1 MGDSLFLTC
10 FFLIVVLP
18 WVDFDE
24 LRYQERI
31 AWIDSVLEQVQ
42 ILPSRPYPMRQKLFS
57 VRISDC
63 RVDTFCTGGH
73 GGQNQNAKQMGV
85 RITHPPS
92 GAVGECREER
102 HQHVNKVR
110 AFTRMAESAQFRAWA
125 RMVASELSTGKSV
138 DACVDEEMDVKNLR
152 VDVKD
157 EDGRWTPEM
166 KLVS

>member
-1 MGDSLFLTC
+1 MK
-10 FFLIVVLP
+10 
-18 WVDFDE
+18 
-24 LRYQERI
+24 
-31 AWIDSVLEQVQ
+31 
-42 ILPSRPYPMRQKLFS
+42 QKLFS
-57 VRISDC
+57 VSIADC

-102 HQHVNKVR
+102 HQHVNKAR
-110 AFTRMAESAQFRAWA
+110 AFTRMATSKKFVDWVRRLAAQ
-125 RMVASELSTGKSV
+125 MQTGKSV
-138 DACVDEEMDVKNLR
+138 DDLVDEAMDVKNLH
-152 VDVKD
+152 VEVKD